1 MSENRSRGS
10 VLILITSP
18 LILLGG
24 IVLRVKSIM
33 DITGENRSIAT
44 MHLIFTVA
52 ISLFAL
58 LVYVSVAIFGFKHSK
73 NVDAA
78 QALINRGIFV
88 LVFNV
93 ILAAYQ
99 SVFFESD
106 IYKDVWYHLV
116 YIIIPL
122 LYIIGG
128 ILNKRSREV
137 DLFFLW
143 EIRRYKL

>member
-52 ISLFAL
+52 ISLCAL

-128 ILNKRSREV
+128 ILNKRSR
-137 DLFFLW
+137 D
-143 EIRRYKL
+143 K

>member
-58 LVYVSVAIFGFKHSK
+58 LVYILVAIFGFKHSK

-128 ILNKRSREV
+128 ILNKRSR
-137 DLFFLW
+137 D
-143 EIRRYKL
+143 K

>member
-18 LILLGG
+18 LIRLGG

-128 ILNKRSREV
+128 ILNKRSR
-137 DLFFLW
+137 D
-143 EIRRYKL
+143 K

>member
-58 LVYVSVAIFGFKHSK
+58 LVYVSVAIFGLKHSK
-73 NVDAA
+73 NVDAV

-128 ILNKRSREV
+128 ILNKRSR
-137 DLFFLW
+137 D
-143 EIRRYKL
+143 K

>member
-106 IYKDVWYHLV
+106 IYKDMWYHLV

-128 ILNKRSREV
+128 ILNKRSR
-137 DLFFLW
+137 D
-143 EIRRYKL
+143 K

>member
-24 IVLRVKSIM
+24 IVLRVRSIM

-128 ILNKRSREV
+128 ILNKRSR
-137 DLFFLW
+137 D
-143 EIRRYKL
+143 K

>member
-128 ILNKRSREV
+128 ILNKRSR
-137 DLFFLW
+137 D
-143 EIRRYKL
+143 I

>member
-10 VLILITSP
+10 VLILIKSP

-33 DITGENRSIAT
+33 DITGENRSIDT
-44 MHLIFTVA
+44 MHLIFTLA

-128 ILNKRSREV
+128 ILNKRSR
-137 DLFFLW
+137 D
-143 EIRRYKL
+143 K

>member
-1 MSENRSRGS
+1 MRENRSRGS

-128 ILNKRSREV
+128 ILNKRSR
-137 DLFFLW
+137 D
-143 EIRRYKL
+143 K

>member
-44 MHLIFTVA
+44 MHLIFTIA

-128 ILNKRSREV
+128 ILNKRSR
-137 DLFFLW
+137 D
-143 EIRRYKL
+143 K

>member
-1 MSENRSRGS
+1 MSENRLRGS

-58 LVYVSVAIFGFKHSK
+58 LVYVLVAIFGFKHSK

-128 ILNKRSREV
+128 ILNKRSR
-137 DLFFLW
+137 D
-143 EIRRYKL
+143 K

>member
-99 SVFFESD
+99 SVFFGSD

-128 ILNKRSREV
+128 ILNKRSR
-137 DLFFLW
+137 D
-143 EIRRYKL
+143 K

>member
-1 MSENRSRGS
+1 MSENKSRGS

-128 ILNKRSREV
+128 ILNKRSR
-137 DLFFLW
+137 D
-143 EIRRYKL
+143 K

>member
-58 LVYVSVAIFGFKHSK
+58 LVYISVAIFGFKHSK

-88 LVFNV
+88 LVLNV

-128 ILNKRSREV
+128 ILNKR
-137 DLFFLW
+137 
-143 EIRRYKL
+143 RRDK

>member
-44 MHLIFTVA
+44 MHLIFTIA

-73 NVDAA
+73 NIDAA

-128 ILNKRSREV
+128 ILNKRSR
-137 DLFFLW
+137 D
-143 EIRRYKL
+143 K

>member
-44 MHLIFTVA
+44 MYLIFTVA

-128 ILNKRSREV
+128 ILNKRSR
-137 DLFFLW
+137 D
-143 EIRRYKL
+143 K

>member
-44 MHLIFTVA
+44 MHLVFTVA

-116 YIIIPL
+116 YIVIPL

-128 ILNKRSREV
+128 ILNKRSR
-137 DLFFLW
+137 D
-143 EIRRYKL
+143 K

>member
-73 NVDAA
+73 NVEAA

-128 ILNKRSREV
+128 ILNKRSR
-137 DLFFLW
+137 D
-143 EIRRYKL
+143 K

>member
-44 MHLIFTVA
+44 MHLIFTLA

-58 LVYVSVAIFGFKHSK
+58 LVYVSVAIFGFKHTK

-99 SVFFESD
+99 SVFFESN

-116 YIIIPL
+116 YIIIRL

-128 ILNKRSREV
+128 ILNKRSR
-137 DLFFLW
+137 D
-143 EIRRYKL
+143 K

>member
-44 MHLIFTVA
+44 MHLIFTIA

-106 IYKDVWYHLV
+106 IYKDVWYHLM

-128 ILNKRSREV
+128 ILNKRSR
-137 DLFFLW
+137 D
-143 EIRRYKL
+143 K

>member
-122 LYIIGG
+122 MYIIGG
-128 ILNKRSREV
+128 ILNKRSR
-137 DLFFLW
+137 D
-143 EIRRYKL
+143 K

>member
-33 DITGENRSIAT
+33 DITGENRSIAS

-128 ILNKRSREV
+128 ILNKRSR
-137 DLFFLW
+137 D
-143 EIRRYKL
+143 K

>member
-88 LVFNV
+88 LMFNV

-128 ILNKRSREV
+128 ILNKRSR
-137 DLFFLW
+137 D
-143 EIRRYKL
+143 K

>member
-10 VLILITSP
+10 VLILITSR

-44 MHLIFTVA
+44 RHLIFTVA

-128 ILNKRSREV
+128 ILNKMSR
-137 DLFFLW
+137 D
-143 EIRRYKL
+143 K

>member
-128 ILNKRSREV
+128 ILNKRSR
-137 DLFFLW
+137 D
-143 EIRRYKL
+143 K

>member
-58 LVYVSVAIFGFKHSK
+58 LVYISVAIFGFKHSK

-128 ILNKRSREV
+128 ILNKR
-137 DLFFLW
+137 
-143 EIRRYKL
+143 RRDK

>member
-44 MHLIFTVA
+44 MHLIFTLA

-128 ILNKRSREV
+128 ILNKRSR
-137 DLFFLW
+137 D
-143 EIRRYKL
+143 K

>member
-58 LVYVSVAIFGFKHSK
+58 IVYVSVAIFGFKHSK

-128 ILNKRSREV
+128 ILNKRSR
-137 DLFFLW
+137 D
-143 EIRRYKL
+143 K

>member
-93 ILAAYQ
+93 ILATYQ

-116 YIIIPL
+116 YIVIPL

-128 ILNKRSREV
+128 ILNKRSR
-137 DLFFLW
+137 D
-143 EIRRYKL
+143 K

>member
-128 ILNKRSREV
+128 ILSKRSR
-137 DLFFLW
+137 D
-143 EIRRYKL
+143 K

>member
-10 VLILITSP
+10 LLILITSP

-116 YIIIPL
+116 YIIVPL

-128 ILNKRSREV
+128 ILNKRSR
-137 DLFFLW
+137 D
-143 EIRRYKL
+143 K

>member
-58 LVYVSVAIFGFKHSK
+58 LVYISVAIFGFKHSK

-99 SVFFESD
+99 SAFFESD

-128 ILNKRSREV
+128 ILNKR
-137 DLFFLW
+137 
-143 EIRRYKL
+143 RRDK

>member
-1 MSENRSRGS
+1 M
-10 VLILITSP
+10 
-18 LILLGG
+18 
-24 IVLRVKSIM
+24 RVKSIM

-58 LVYVSVAIFGFKHSK
+58 LVYVSVAIFGCKHSK

-128 ILNKRSREV
+128 ILNKRSR
-137 DLFFLW
+137 D
-143 EIRRYKL
+143 K

>member
-33 DITGENRSIAT
+33 EITGENRSIAT

-128 ILNKRSREV
+128 ILNKRSR
-137 DLFFLW
+137 D
-143 EIRRYKL
+143 K

>member
-128 ILNKRSREV
+128 ILNKRSRDKGIYLEPFC
-137 DLFFLW
+137 FF
-143 EIRRYKL
+143 RNY

>member
-44 MHLIFTVA
+44 MHLIFTLA

-99 SVFFESD
+99 SVFFERD

-128 ILNKRSREV
+128 ILNKRSR
-137 DLFFLW
+137 D
-143 EIRRYKL
+143 K

>member
-10 VLILITSP
+10 VLILITSR

-128 ILNKRSREV
+128 ILNKRSR
-137 DLFFLW
+137 D
-143 EIRRYKL
+143 K

>member
-18 LILLGG
+18 LILMGG

-128 ILNKRSREV
+128 ILNKRSR
-137 DLFFLW
+137 D
-143 EIRRYKL
+143 K

>member
-116 YIIIPL
+116 YIVIPL

-128 ILNKRSREV
+128 ILNKRSR
-137 DLFFLW
+137 D
-143 EIRRYKL
+143 K

>member
-116 YIIIPL
+116 YIIVPL

-128 ILNKRSREV
+128 ILNKRSR
-137 DLFFLW
+137 D
-143 EIRRYKL
+143 K